1 MIINAAGFGGHLSF
15 SNTGTQFEWIITSIQ
30 PQISTEHRNLYTTY
44 GNEQA
49 NHLIK
54 KLKYLY
60 LKKIFKNQWK
70 NLQPYNF
77 DDQLEVLNQF
87 RVYIS
92 NTTSTKNVLDFSLNK
107 EWQQAAQ

>member
-1 MIINAAGFGGHLSF
+1 MKAIRTGAQAVYYQKQMIINAAGFGRHLNF

-60 LKKIFKNQWK
+60 LKKIFKNQ
-70 NLQPYNF
+70 
-77 DDQLEVLNQF
+77 
-87 RVYIS
+87 
-92 NTTSTKNVLDFSLNK
+92 
-107 EWQQAAQ
+107 

>member
-1 MIINAAGFGGHLSF
+1 MIINAAGFGGHLNF

-54 KLKYLY
+54 KLKYLIFEENIQKSM
-60 LKKIFKNQWK
+60 KKFTT
-70 NLQPYNF
+70 LTT
-77 DDQLEVLNQF
+77 LT
-87 RVYIS
+87 IS
-92 NTTSTKNVLDFSLNK
+92 
-107 EWQQAAQ
+107 